1 MTQHTLN
8 RRRLLEWVGASV
20 SFATLAACGS
30 GRAEAKNFPVKLS
43 EAQWRKKLTKQEF
56 AVLREAGDP
65 RLLEQESVT
74 ALAPLRVEAEGG
86 GEPDQG
92 AAMTGGASEPAG
104 GHPLTL
110 TQIGP
115 RSRPEAIP

>member
-56 AVLREAGDP
+56 AVLREAATERP
-65 RLLEQESVT
+65 YSS
-74 ALAPLRVEAEGG
+74 PLNIN
-86 GEPDQG
+86 
-92 AAMTGGASEPAG
+92 MYSF
-104 GHPLTL
+104 
-110 TQIGP
+110 
-115 RSRPEAIP
+115 